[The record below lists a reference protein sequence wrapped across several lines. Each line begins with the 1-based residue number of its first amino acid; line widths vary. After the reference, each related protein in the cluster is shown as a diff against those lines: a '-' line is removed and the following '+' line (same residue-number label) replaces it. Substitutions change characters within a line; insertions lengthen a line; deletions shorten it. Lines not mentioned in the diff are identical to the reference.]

1 MVYILFHTGLRISEF
16 CGLTL
21 KDVDLENKIL
31 NIDHQI
37 QRTSDMKYV
46 IQGTKTNAGTRKLPM
61 NDDVCDCFRTIIEE
75 REAQKIEKM
84 VDGLDE
90 IEFEMTIDHEGT
102 GTSIILETER

>member
-1 MVYILFHTGLRISEF
+1 MS
-16 CGLTL
+16 
-21 KDVDLENKIL
+21 
-31 NIDHQI
+31 
-37 QRTSDMKYV
+37 
-46 IQGTKTNAGTRKLPM
+46 
-61 NDDVCDCFRTIIEE
+61 DDVSDCFRTIIEE